1 MSRAREAARLIGN
14 NTFRIDSGNN
24 VGLGSTTPDAK
35 LDIVGVVSATSFYG
49 NLTGDVTGNITGA
62 AATFTG
68 NVTVGGVL
76 TYEDVTNVD
85 SLGIVTARSG
95 VKITGGGLDVSSGLS
110 TFAGITT
117 VTGETLFAK
126 QVSVSGI
133 VTSADGRLIR
143 GIGISSAGTVIGTA
157 ITTLNFV
164 GTGNTFSVSGSTVN
178 ISIAGGGGAGGSGT
192 FNELDAALFS

>member
-49 NLTGDVTGNITGA
+49 NLTGDVTGNITGT

-133 VTSADGRLIR
+133 VTSADGRLIG

-178 ISIAGGGGAGGSGT
+178 ISIAGGGGGGSGT

>member
-35 LDIVGVVSATSFYG
+35 LDIVGIVSATSFYG
-49 NLTGDVTGNITGA
+49 NLTGNVTGNITGT

-68 NVTVGGVL
+68 NVTIGGTL
-76 TYEDVTNVD
+76 TYEDVTNID
-85 SLGIVTARSG
+85 SLGIVTARTGVRVNAGGLTVSG
-95 VKITGGGLDVSSGLS
+95 VSTFSNDVVIGTTNINSSGS
-110 TFAGITT
+110 AVFA
-117 VTGETLFAK
+117 
-126 QVSVSGI
+126 GI
-133 VTSADGRLIR
+133 VTSSDGRLIR
-143 GIGISSAGTVIGTA
+143 GVGISSAGTVIGTG

-178 ISIAGGGGAGGSGT
+178 ISIAGGGAAGSGT

>member
-49 NLTGDVTGNITGA
+49 NLTGDVTGNITGT

-178 ISIAGGGGAGGSGT
+178 ISIAGGGGGSGT